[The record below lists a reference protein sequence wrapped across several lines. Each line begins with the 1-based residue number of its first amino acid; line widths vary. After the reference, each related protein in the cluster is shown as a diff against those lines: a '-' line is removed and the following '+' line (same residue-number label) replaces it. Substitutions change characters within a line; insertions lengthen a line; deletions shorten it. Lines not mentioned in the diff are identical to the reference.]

1 MKTRKTL
8 EITFPSSLSASLF
21 IWDGYTRGYTVS
33 RCGNKDDVLL
43 VEIQRRTERR
53 DMARTARW
61 IYGATTRTLVR

>member
-8 EITFPSSLSASLF
+8 EITFSSSLSASLF
-21 IWDGYTRGYTVS
+21 IWDGYTRGYTIS
-33 RCGNKDDVLL
+33 RCGKDTVLL
-43 VEIQRRTERR
+43 VEVQRRTERR

>member
-8 EITFPSSLSASLF
+8 EITFPSRISASLF
-21 IWDGYTRGYTVS
+21 IWDGRTRSCIIS
-33 RCGNKDDVLL
+33 RCDKDNVLL
-43 VEIQRRTERR
+43 VEVQRRTERR

>member
-8 EITFPSSLSASLF
+8 EITFPSRISASLF
-21 IWDGYTRGYTVS
+21 IWDGCTRSCMLS
-33 RCGNKDDVLL
+33 RCDKDNVLL
-43 VEIQRRTERR
+43 VEVQRRTERR